1 MRVAAF
7 GALVALVPSL
17 GIAQIERTPPTPSGP
32 DSLLLATRCEA
43 RDGSERCILWFPSL
57 VELIARPE
65 VYHGRRVRVIGFINF
80 EFEGNAIFLSFEDW
94 KHGVVSNSL
103 SVEAPPGFQSDSGP
117 ASKQPNR
124 RYVILEGTFNA
135 YRRGHLGLGS
145 GGIERIT
152 RLDPCDL
159 PERR

>member
-57 VELIARPE
+57 VELIPRHEAYP
-65 VYHGRRVRVIGFINF
+65 GRRVRVLGFTNL
-80 EFEGNAIFLSFEDW
+80 EFEGNAIFLSFEVW
-94 KHGVVSNSL
+94 MHGVVSDSL
-103 SVEAPPGFQSDSGP
+103 SVAAPPGSQGASGP
-117 ASKQPNR
+117 ASRQ
-124 RYVILEGTFNA
+124 
-135 YRRGHLGLGS
+135 H
-145 GGIERIT
+145 
-152 RLDPCDL
+152 
-159 PERR
+159 